1 MLIDFRL
8 PHGIH
13 RRSLN
18 PGSVALAVAGGALLD
33 AEQSSRNEVDPGF
46 QAWCEG
52 RPHGNPAEQGAM
64 RSASF

>member
-8 PHGIH
+8 PHSIH

-18 PGSVALAVAGGALLD
+18 PGGVALAFAGGALSD
-33 AEQSSRNEVDPGF
+33 AERSSRNEVDPGL

-52 RPHGNPAEQGAM
+52 RPHGRPAEQ
-64 RSASF
+64 